1 MVGMAWKGFDSDR
14 RLDVNFEVSVQ
25 PTDLVILWFINS

>member
-1 MVGMAWKGFDSDR
+1 MGFDSDR

-25 PTDLVILWFINS
+25 RTDLVSLWFINS